1 MSATVSETKMFHL
14 NESVNL
20 NTNRMCTLQDAAE
33 RTAGISSLPQPYL
46 NPLTKLYPNQLTK
59 PNPNS
64 PQPQLVTILT
74 DITTH
79 NPKLLQYS

>member
-33 RTAGISSLPQPYL
+33 RTAGMSTLPQPLTIPQPANPSLPQPA
-46 NPLTKLYPNQLTK
+46 NQTK
-59 PNPNS
+59 P
-64 PQPQLVTILT
+64 
-74 DITTH
+74 
-79 NPKLLQYS
+79 

>member
-33 RTAGISSLPQPYL
+33 RTAGTTPTHAQPIL
-46 NPLTKLYPNQLTK
+46 DLIQSYP
-59 PNPNS
+59 
-64 PQPQLVTILT
+64 
-74 DITTH
+74 
-79 NPKLLQYS
+79 

>member
-33 RTAGISSLPQPYL
+33 RTAGILLTFTQPRP
-46 NPLTKLYPNQLTK
+46 NLTLSYSNLYY
-59 PNPNS
+59 
-64 PQPQLVTILT
+64 PQLSC
-74 DITTH
+74 
-79 NPKLLQYS
+79 P